1 MTFVLFVVA
10 VVEFRMLEFR
20 TVRLKVLLFR
30 V

>member
-20 TVRLKVLLFR
+20 TLGLKVLRLR